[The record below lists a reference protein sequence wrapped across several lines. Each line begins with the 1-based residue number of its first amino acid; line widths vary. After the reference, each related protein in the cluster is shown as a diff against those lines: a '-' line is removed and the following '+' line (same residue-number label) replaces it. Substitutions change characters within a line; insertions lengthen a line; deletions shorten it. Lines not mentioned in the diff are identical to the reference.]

1 MSRDSQR
8 YRKTYSYYRVQP
20 KVTTLEI
27 IVDETSDWKHSV
39 RVASPGSSVN
49 LSGATPLSIDGI
61 ALVDEDRVL
70 LKDQTTENGIYYYE
84 VSENGLTYSLVR
96 SSDARQGTLSSGAS
110 VYVEEG
116 TLNEKTMWRLTSK
129 DPITVGTSNQAWE
142 SFSTV
147 GQYPV
152 NIFTTTANKAKTTY
166 SASFDSTNR
175 YPDAIGSDVF
185 FFVSGS
191 RTNRAVFGGDV
202 VGSGSLATSYSYG
215 GSTHGINI
223 GLRNIISG
231 VATNTYTSLG
241 HYFYGGDGTTQRLI
255 IDSSGNALL
264 GGTLGFVATPAR
276 LYVTGS
282 STSTHTTMIVKAG
295 VAKPSG
301 GAGILNVTDNE
312 DNSLLFISGS
322 GYVGIGTMTP
332 SESLS
337 VHNGA
342 QDRIGLG
349 VSSAVST
356 LYLGSKFTG
365 EAYRTLEFDRSTGNL
380 DLYYGTV
387 GSTLTSSLTVDSSG
401 NIGIGTSIYT
411 ARFHV
416 SGSSAAGTP
425 TMIVKEGV
433 VSPTG
438 GAGTFDVQDST
449 GTSLLFVSGSG
460 GVGINTNNPGVANLY
475 VSSSLT
481 GNAASALMIG
491 GQAFGVS
498 INTYKG
504 QTQLFQLANGTTEV
518 MRLNTAA
525 NVGIGTNSF
534 TARLFVSGSSTATT
548 PTMIVRE
555 GVVSPTGG
563 VGAFNVQNSEGTSL
577 LFVSGSGNVG
587 IGTITPNEAL
597 SVHNGGPDRVG
608 FGVAGALSTLYLGS
622 KNSGAAYRALEFDR
636 STGNLDLYY
645 GTVGSTLT
653 SSLTVDLNGNIGVG
667 TDTFTGRLYV
677 SGSSSSTTP
686 TLVVRE
692 GQRTAFGTPIFE
704 IQNSLG
710 TSLLYVTGALGSVG
724 GRVGIGTTQPNA
736 KLHVSSSY
744 GGSSH
749 GISIGLPN
757 ILGLASNTYTSLQHN
772 FYGGD
777 GTTQRLLLDSSGNAL
792 LGGELPGLAANT
804 ARLFVTGSS
813 TSSDD
818 TLRIQEGV
826 ASPTDGAAVVRVQD
840 NAGNPI
846 LFVTSSSA
854 ISTGRVG
861 IGTDVPL
868 GIFHVSGSSM
878 GVNGAELIIGSWF
891 FGSIN
896 RFSANSQFFMAADKV
911 TERFRI
917 DTSGHVVPGADN
929 TYNLGSS
936 TPLAWANV
944 YAYAYP
950 SPSDYRLKKNVSEI
964 RNSLSSITS
973 LRPVEYEYKELE
985 GTRVGFIAHELQE
998 IYPELVRGEKDGVDS
1013 DGNPAYQEVL
1023 LDDLVPHLVCSIKEL
1038 KAELD
1043 TVKAELAALRSQ
1055 I

>member
-223 GLRNIISG
+223 GLRNIFG
-231 VATNTYTSLG
+231 VASNTYTSLA
-241 HYFYGGDGTTQRLI
+241 HTFYGGDGTTSRMN
-255 IDSSGNALL
+255 IDSSGNTLL
-264 GGTLGFVATPAR
+264 GGTLGLVSTPAR

-282 STSTHTTMIVKAG
+282 STSTHTTMILKAG
-295 VAKPSG
+295 VTNPTD
-301 GAGILNVTDNE
+301 GAGILDVRKP
-312 DNSLLFISGS
+312 SGASVLFVSGS
-322 GYVGIGTMTP
+322 GVVGIGTLTP
-332 SESLS
+332 SETFS
-337 VHNGA
+337 VHNGS
-342 QDRIGLG
+342 QDRAGLG
-349 VSSAVST
+349 VSSTVSTLYLGSKTTGEGYRTIGYNRSTGNLDVSFGTVGSSMTAALTVDSLGNVGIGTTAPNEELSVHDGGTDRVGMGVASAVST
-356 LYLGSKFTG
+356 LYLGSKANT

-380 DLYYGTV
+380 DVNYGNV
-387 GSTLTSSLTVDSSG
+387 GSAMTSALTVNSSGRVGIGTTASLDSRTSVYTTNSNGTDGLRVYGGTGPSNIRIRPAMPDDANNRIIQAGDSGIIFDGGSVDTGAFVIAPWSTFTTGLRMTSSG
-401 NIGIGTSIYT
+401 NIGI
-411 ARFHV
+411 
-416 SGSSAAGTP
+416 
-425 TMIVKEGV
+425 
-433 VSPTG
+433 
-438 GAGTFDVQDST
+438 
-449 GTSLLFVSGSG
+449 
-460 GVGINTNNPGVANLY
+460 
-475 VSSSLT
+475 
-481 GNAASALMIG
+481 
-491 GQAFGVS
+491 
-498 INTYKG
+498 
-504 QTQLFQLANGTTEV
+504 
-518 MRLNTAA
+518 
-525 NVGIGTNSF
+525 
-534 TARLFVSGSSTATT
+534 
-548 PTMIVRE
+548 
-555 GVVSPTGG
+555 
-563 VGAFNVQNSEGTSL
+563 
-577 LFVSGSGNVG
+577 
-587 IGTITPNEAL
+587 
-597 SVHNGGPDRVG
+597 
-608 FGVAGALSTLYLGS
+608 
-622 KNSGAAYRALEFDR
+622 
-636 STGNLDLYY
+636 
-645 GTVGSTLT
+645 
-653 SSLTVDLNGNIGVG
+653 G

-686 TLVVRE
+686 TVVIRE
-692 GQRTAFGTPIFE
+692 GQPTAVGTPIFE

-757 ILGLASNTYTSLQHN
+757 ILGLASNTYTSLQHT

-777 GTTQRLLLDSSGNAL
+777 GTTQRLLLDSNGNAL
-792 LGGELPGLAANT
+792 LGGALPGLTANT

-854 ISTGRVG
+854 ISTGQVG
-861 IGTDVPL
+861 IGTDKPL
-868 GIFHVSGSSM
+868 GIFHVSGSST
-878 GVNGAELIIGSWF
+878 GVSGAELIIGSWF

-917 DTSGHVVPGADN
+917 DTSGHVVPGANN

-973 LRPVEYEYKELE
+973 LRPVEYEYKEFE
-985 GTRVGFIAHELQE
+985 GNRVGFIAHELAQV
-998 IYPELVRGEKDGVDS
+998 YPDLVRGEKDGVDV
-1013 DGNPAYQEVL
+1013 DGNPQYQEVL

-1043 TVKAELAALRSQ
+1043 AVKAELAALRSQ